1 MKYIKQVT
9 LENFQSHKHSILEFD
24 EKLNVIVG
32 SSDSGKSAII
42 RGIKWVL
49 YNEPYGDYFIR
60 ENENQCSVTLKF
72 NDNTVLKRYR
82 SKSKNQYLLIKNNG
96 EEMIFEGFGSNI
108 PEEIIDEISIKKIY
122 LDSSEYNSINL
133 GEQLERPFL
142 LSEKSSTRAS
152 AIGRL
157 VGVNIVDDALRE
169 VLKDIRALN
178 TTQKNLEENSIKL
191 QKEIK
196 EYDYLVE
203 LKESLNKIILLKD
216 RITDNYARLEKYEK
230 LYNLLKE
237 INHKKEQ
244 LSYTLNKLT
253 TISRLDENIKDI
265 ELKLFNYKYL
275 NHRNTNLNKTKN
287 EISKYS
293 SISSKL
299 ESLPE
304 YEGNIL
310 LLENKYV
317 KHRQLKSLLSMKRSY
332 NEEIN
337 RINYIINNVRKTDSV
352 TNNIE
357 KISISIRK
365 IDKLNHYN
373 NLYNNTINNM
383 KIGELYISKFKGIE
397 SIDESILKLSNDLY
411 MLTNLH
417 KHYEYFITI
426 KKNIKDVKDSIN
438 SIQLEINKQL
448 DKYQYVLK
456 KLEICPYCFSNI
468 DKDKI
473 NHIISHYIGG

>member
-203 LKESLNKIILLKD
+203 LSNNSYLIDIINMLQLHVTRLKYLYFDDEDMRRFSIDEHRKILDL
-216 RITDNYARLEKYEK
+216 LEK
-230 LYNLLKE
+230 
-237 INHKKEQ
+237 
-244 LSYTLNKLT
+244 
-253 TISRLDENIKDI
+253 
-265 ELKLFNYKYL
+265 
-275 NHRNTNLNKTKN
+275 
-287 EISKYS
+287 
-293 SISSKL
+293 
-299 ESLPE
+299 
-304 YEGNIL
+304 
-310 LLENKYV
+310 
-317 KHRQLKSLLSMKRSY
+317 
-332 NEEIN
+332 
-337 RINYIINNVRKTDSV
+337 
-352 TNNIE
+352 NNIE
-357 KISISIRK
+357 KTKDMMYKHWERVRK
-365 IDKLNHYN
+365 TSLKIADSKLNSKN
-373 NLYNNTINNM
+373 N
-383 KIGELYISKFKGIE
+383 KE
-397 SIDESILKLSNDLY
+397 D
-411 MLTNLH
+411 
-417 KHYEYFITI
+417 
-426 KKNIKDVKDSIN
+426 KK
-438 SIQLEINKQL
+438 
-448 DKYQYVLK
+448 
-456 KLEICPYCFSNI
+456 
-468 DKDKI
+468 
-473 NHIISHYIGG
+473 

>member
-1 MKYIKQVT
+1 M
-9 LENFQSHKHSILEFD
+9 
-24 EKLNVIVG
+24 
-32 SSDSGKSAII
+32 
-42 RGIKWVL
+42 
-49 YNEPYGDYFIR
+49 
-60 ENENQCSVTLKF
+60 
-72 NDNTVLKRYR
+72 
-82 SKSKNQYLLIKNNG
+82 
-96 EEMIFEGFGSNI
+96 
-108 PEEIIDEISIKKIY
+108 
-122 LDSSEYNSINL
+122 
-133 GEQLERPFL
+133 
-142 LSEKSSTRAS
+142 
-152 AIGRL
+152 
-157 VGVNIVDDALRE
+157 
-169 VLKDIRALN
+169 
-178 TTQKNLEENSIKL
+178 

-275 NHRNTNLNKTKN
+275 NHRNTNLNKQN
-287 EISKYS
+287 EISNYS

-337 RINYIINNVRKTDSV
+337 RINYIINNVRK
-352 TNNIE
+352 
-357 KISISIRK
+357 
-365 IDKLNHYN
+365 L
-373 NLYNNTINNM
+373 
-383 KIGELYISKFKGIE
+383 
-397 SIDESILKLSNDLY
+397 ILS
-411 MLTNLH
+411 
-417 KHYEYFITI
+417 
-426 KKNIKDVKDSIN
+426 
-438 SIQLEINKQL
+438 Q
-448 DKYQYVLK
+448 
-456 KLEICPYCFSNI
+456 
-468 DKDKI
+468 
-473 NHIISHYIGG
+473 II